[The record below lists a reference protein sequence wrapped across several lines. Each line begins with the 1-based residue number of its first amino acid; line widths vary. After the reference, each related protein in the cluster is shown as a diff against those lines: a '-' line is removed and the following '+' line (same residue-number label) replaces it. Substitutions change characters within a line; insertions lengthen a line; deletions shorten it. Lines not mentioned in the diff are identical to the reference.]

1 MSRLQIVQARK
12 MEGFNTK
19 IVCLPF
25 RILSQDED
33 FSFQKAVKDAV
44 QTYLATESG
53 ARYLREM
60 RGTFDWF
67 DFDAFVPNSICRLY
81 GFEKVEESNE
91 DIEVDGTEN
100 LR

>member
-1 MSRLQIVQARK
+1 MARLQIVQAK
-12 MEGFNTK
+12 KTEGFHTK
-19 IVCLPF
+19 IVCLPY
-25 RILSQDED
+25 RILSEDED
-33 FSFQKAVKDAV
+33 FSFRRAVKDAV

-53 ARYLREM
+53 KRYLKEM

-81 GFEKVEESNE
+81 GFEKIEESNE
-91 DIEVDGTEN
+91 DIEVEGTEN